1 MADVEITLTLPAEL
15 AEKAREAGLL
25 TTERFTDYVDAELR
39 RETARRELKAIVT
52 ALREN
57 PTSITEEEIEAELA
71 LAKAERIAE
80 AEASIHTAKERI

>member
-25 TTERFTDYVDAELR
+25 EAERFADYVATELKRDA
-39 RETARRELKAIVT
+39 ARRELKEMIASLRT
-52 ALREN
+52 AA
-57 PTSITEEEIEAELA
+57 PTFTEDDIEAELA

-80 AEASIHTAKERI
+80 AEAKRKQN